1 MGKNLQGAFHEEEGQ
16 LPRVTVIG
24 TGYLGLTHAVCLAD
38 LGHDV
43 LAIDVDAEKI
53 AMAAS
58 GEAPFFEPG
67 LEPLLRKNL
76 DAGRLRFTMS
86 FAEVGAFGEVH
97 FLCVGTPEGESGRA
111 DLGAVFAAAEALAP
125 HLAAPCLVVG
135 KSTVPVGTAR
145 QVMTRMRA
153 IAPAGDDVDLA
164 WNPEF
169 LREGF
174 AVQDSLAPDRI
185 VLGVTSDGAAEMLR
199 EVYRGPLEAGAPLLV
214 MDLETAELVKV
225 AANAFLATKISFIN
239 AMAEVCEQAGADVIP
254 LAEAL
259 GYDARIGRRFLSPGL
274 GYGGGCLPKD
284 IRGFRATAADL
295 GVSSLESLLATV
307 DEINLGRRERV
318 VALAR
323 QAAGGSLAGRRVAV
337 LGVAFKPDSDDV
349 RDSPS
354 LAVCDRLAAEGA
366 VVSVH
371 DPVAMPSAARKR
383 PGLRYAP
390 SVFEAAEGADL
401 VLHLTE
407 WSDYRAI
414 DPAALAAVVA
424 RRVIIDARCCL
435 DAALWAAA
443 AGPCTCWVGRQA
455 GLGVGAFGGFD
466 DVGQEHGAGHRADA
480 ARHRGQPASHLGDLG
495 GHVADQAGV
504 GPGDADVDHGR
515 AGLDHVRGQQAG
527 PAGRHHHD
535 VRGSGV
541 RGEILGSGV
550 AERHGG
556 VLGPAGQQQAERA
569 THGDPAPDDGDVGAR
584 DRYPVAAQQFHDAA
598 RGARQR
604 AGLAQDQLAEVGRV
618 QAVRVLGRVHP
629 VQHGVGVEPGG
640 QRQLDDV
647 PGAGRVG
654 VQLVD
659 HRLHLRLGRVLG
671 QVPADGRDPDLGA
684 VAVLAVDVRAA
695 ARVVADQDGAQ
706 AGHGTARGQG
716 RHVLGEFGPDLSGE
730 GLAVEHLCGHAGP
743 LSGRSAVRR

>member
-1 MGKNLQGAFHEEEGQ
+1 M
-16 LPRVTVIG
+16 
-24 TGYLGLTHAVCLAD
+24 AD

-97 FLCVGTPEGESGRA
+97 FLCVGTPEDESGRA

-125 HLAAPCLVVG
+125 HLAEPCLVVG

-153 IAPAGDDVDLA
+153 IAPAGAGVDLA

-185 VLGVTSDGAAEMLR
+185 VLGVTSDDAAEMLR

-239 AMAEVCEQAGADVIP
+239 AIAEVCEQAGADVIP

-295 GVSSLESLLATV
+295 GVDSLVSWLGTV
-307 DEINLGRRERV
+307 DGINLGRRERV

-323 QAAGGSLAGRRVAV
+323 QAAGGPGGSLAGRRVAV
-337 LGVAFKPDSDDV
+337 LGVAFKPNSDDV

-366 VVSVH
+366 IVSVH
-371 DPVAMPSAARKR
+371 DPVAMPSAAAKR

-390 SVFEAAEGADL
+390 SVSEAAERADL
-401 VLHLTE
+401 LLHLTE

-414 DPAALAAVVA
+414 DPAALARVVA
-424 RRVIIDARCCL
+424 RQVIIDARCCL
-435 DAALWAAA
+435 DAALW
-443 AGPCTCWVGRQA
+443 
-455 GLGVGAFGGFD
+455 
-466 DVGQEHGAGHRADA
+466 RA
-480 ARHRGQPASHLGDLG
+480 
-495 GHVADQAGV
+495 
-504 GPGDADVDHGR
+504 
-515 AGLDHVRGQQAG
+515 
-527 PAGRHHHD
+527 
-535 VRGSGV
+535 SGWTV
-541 RGEILGSGV
+541 
-550 AERHGG
+550 H
-556 VLGPAGQQQAERA
+556 
-569 THGDPAPDDGDVGAR
+569 
-584 DRYPVAAQQFHDAA
+584 
-598 RGARQR
+598 
-604 AGLAQDQLAEVGRV
+604 
-618 QAVRVLGRVHP
+618 VLGR
-629 VQHGVGVEPGG
+629 
-640 QRQLDDV
+640 
-647 PGAGRVG
+647 
-654 VQLVD
+654 
-659 HRLHLRLGRVLG
+659 
-671 QVPADGRDPDLGA
+671 PAI
-684 VAVLAVDVRAA
+684 
-695 ARVVADQDGAQ
+695 
-706 AGHGTARGQG
+706 
-716 RHVLGEFGPDLSGE
+716 S
-730 GLAVEHLCGHAGP
+730 
-743 LSGRSAVRR
+743 